1 MPEQSE
7 LFDLSKKHLVG
18 RLITSTVS
26 SGRIADISMPS
37 EGQFQHML
45 VLSAADFGKN
55 PSLDVMGD
63 KFPFFAS
70 DEINYKGQPVL
81 AVFSYDTEDLELFCK
96 DLKISYQI
104 KQDSEDYDGKQYGD
118 PFIWSSGNTD
128 EYFTPSAKTFK
139 SQFEISPFSNTMLG
153 DQKIYA
159 VKKDGQYHIRIASQ
173 WPIHVRKS
181 VAKVM
186 GCPIEDVILYPQPYY
201 APYDQLIIAPSVLA
215 CVAAM
220 AAEQS
225 GELVRLSSPMISW
238 QPRITIQHETA
249 LSQEGVLLADRA
261 ECTIDIGAFPFF
273 TSEICHNLL
282 AGLVPVY
289 PIKAADVTIKLIRS
303 SSPPAN
309 FFGDLGFS
317 MALAGTEVHFSQ
329 MAASLGLQPGIWK
342 LNNVKDLDNKTAKI
356 GESVKQSSDLE
367 RLGTS
372 LKTIID
378 KSWYS
383 RKYAANTQKRIA
395 AMKMNPIINYSRGI
409 GIAAGE
415 GVMGF
420 SQQFNASADYT
431 LSVTMDE
438 NQKLTVNT
446 GMHTDRSMIGIWKDV
461 IRQFIDIPVEDIE
474 FLDIN
479 APEIVDM
486 GPSTLSR
493 KVGIVSSLL
502 LKACSELS
510 RKLSF
515 SRLPLTVTAN
525 YEAEFTDPFY
535 FSSCIGAVA
544 IDLHIDTVMLSPVI
558 DNIWV
563 NFHLGH
569 VFDKNRLLSK
579 ARHTI
584 TTVLSDICPRSSAKC
599 NIDIHIDQ
607 DGLFTASSL
616 TAGLRGLTTAALVGA
631 LSQALGHQIHRI
643 PVTSEDILGIAS
655 KGTFGGERYFNDDGG
670 EK

>member
-26 SGRIADISMPS
+26 SGKIEDISMPG
-37 EGQFQHML
+37 EGQFKHML
-45 VLSAADFGKN
+45 VLSAADFEKT
-55 PSLDVMGD
+55 PALDVMND

-81 AVFSYDTEDLELFCK
+81 AVFGYDTEDLELFCK

-104 KQDSEDYDGKQYGD
+104 KQDSEDRAEEQYGE

-128 EYFTPSAKTFK
+128 EYFTPDAKTFE
-139 SQFEISPFSNTMLG
+139 SQFEIYPFSNTMLG

-173 WPIHVRKS
+173 WPFHVRQS

-186 GCPIEDVILYPQPYY
+186 GCPLEDVILYPQPYY
-201 APYDQLIIAPSVLA
+201 APYDQLVITPSVLA
-215 CVAAM
+215 CIAAM

-225 GELVRLSSPMISW
+225 GELVRLSSSMVSW
-238 QPRITIQHETA
+238 QPRISIKHETA
-249 LSQEGVLLADRA
+249 LSQDGAPLADRA
-261 ECTIDIGAFPFF
+261 ECTINIGAFPLF

-289 PIKAADVTIKLIRS
+289 PIKAADVTIKIIRS

-317 MALAGTEVHFSQ
+317 MALAGTEIHFSQ
-329 MAASLGLQPGIWK
+329 LASSLGLQPGVWK
-342 LNNVKDLDNKTAKI
+342 LNNVKDIDKKTVRI
-356 GESVKQSSDLE
+356 SERVKQSSDLQ
-367 RLGTS
+367 RLESS
-372 LKTIID
+372 LKAIVD
-378 KSWYS
+378 ESWYS
-383 RKYAANTQKRIA
+383 RKYAANTQKRIL
-395 AMKMNPIINYSRGI
+395 AMKMNPIVNYSRGI

-420 SQQFNASADYT
+420 SQQFNASANYT

-438 NQKLTVNT
+438 NQKLIVNT
-446 GMHTDRSMIGIWKDV
+446 GMHTDRSMTAIWKDV
-461 IRQFIDIPVEDIE
+461 IRQFIDIPMEDIE

-479 APEIVDM
+479 DSEIVDM

-515 SRLPLTVTAN
+515 SSLPLTVTSN

-544 IDLHIDTVMLSPVI
+544 IDLHIDTVMLSPII

-607 DGLFTASSL
+607 DGMFTASSL

-631 LSQALGHQIHRI
+631 LSQALGHQIYKI
-643 PVTSEDILGIAS
+643 PVTNEDILAIAS
-655 KGTFGGERYFNDDGG
+655 KGTFGRERYFNDNGG